1 MAAAASSRCAAT
13 VRSLA
18 AREAKAQRLAQA
30 EAMRKRADEL
40 LLDRLELL
48 RQADT
53 LDSPSAGA
61 TGEMPGAA
69 PPLPMDFVEGLD

>member
-1 MAAAASSRCAAT
+1 
-13 VRSLA
+13 
-18 AREAKAQRLAQA
+18 
-30 EAMRKRADEL
+30 MRKRADEL